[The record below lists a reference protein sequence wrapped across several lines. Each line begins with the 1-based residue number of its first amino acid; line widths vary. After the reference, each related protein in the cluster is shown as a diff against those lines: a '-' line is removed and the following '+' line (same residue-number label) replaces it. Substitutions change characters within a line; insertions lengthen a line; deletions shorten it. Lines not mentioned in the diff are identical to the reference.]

1 MSRSKPT
8 KLDAQVIADHHL
20 LAQAIESL
28 IQANSIHQ
36 RNQRRIVR
44 LQIELKRIISPEAW
58 TAFVGLESAINDRAA
73 DIQEELVSW
82 AFKAGV
88 RAGKLRK
95 TGSR

>member
-8 KLDAQVIADHHL
+8 KLDAQVIGDHQL

-28 IQANSIHQ
+28 IHANPRHQ

-44 LQIELKRIISPEAW
+44 LQSALKGMTSPEAW

-73 DIQEELVSW
+73 DIQEELVCWS
-82 AFKAGV
+82 FKAGV
-88 RAGKLRK
+88 QAEKLRK
-95 TGSR
+95 IGSR